1 MKTCYYELLGVEKDA
16 NAAEI
21 KKVTLL
27 LLINV
32 ARVFTKCR

>member
-21 KKVTLL
+21 KKVTSHF
-27 LLINV
+27 LINV
-32 ARVFTKCR
+32 ARVFIKCR